1 MIARLWKDRWGTL
14 RRRVEDLA
22 GRGRERSTAR
32 GLPDLP
38 GTGPDNGID
47 VLVRK
52 LRAESE
58 ALSRSSEAAH
68 LHAVELLNRI
78 ASHRPGPGLVEP
90 PPAPAG
96 PPEEPLAAVEAI
108 VSTSLNAALAAIRAG
123 AAARG
128 FATAALEVR
137 ELGDQVRAAWTDLE
151 PLVHSL
157 EEQAGETAAI
167 AASLRA
173 ESDTAP
179 GSPYARAAE
188 VAAEVGRLSR
198 LMARSAEGLS
208 ERVAELGSRPDRRRE
223 PRVPFELPCRLI
235 TARGT
240 FEART
245 RDLSSAGALI
255 VVAQPLDLSRGH
267 PFSLVIEGIG
277 VVTGVV
283 AGTSPQGLHLG
294 FDIGHAANARARAAL
309 RAALAGEAPAPM
321 AERPFA

>member
-14 RRRVEDLA
+14 RRQVEDLA
-22 GRGRERSTAR
+22 GRGRERSTPR

-90 PPAPAG
+90 APAPG
-96 PPEEPLAAVEAI
+96 AAVEAI
-108 VSTSLNAALAAIRAG
+108 FPTSPNAALAAIRAG

-128 FATAALEVR
+128 FATAALQVR

-167 AASLRA
+167 AASLRT

-255 VVAQPLDLSRGH
+255 VVDQPLDLSRGH